1 MRWYWV
7 ILATV
12 FMSTACGG
20 GNAGHGPAAAGAPDP
35 AFEPPADLSVE
46 ILREPVAV
54 ENVVMHDLDGRQ
66 LTLGDLRGRV
76 VLVNFWA
83 TWCQPCRQE
92 IPDLV
97 KLQDRYADYL
107 QVIGVSMDEGGVDVV
122 RAFADEF
129 AVNYPVVMATPELTT
144 RFPGV
149 FALPTTFVVDTE
161 GRMAQ
166 THVGLVH
173 ASVIEQ
179 ETRYLAGLPIAAA
192 VRFIEETPQ
201 TRLVNAAHA
210 TEIPG
215 LDLSQLTPGQKE
227 QALQQLNTESCT
239 CGCTLTLAQCRIND
253 ESCPY
258 SLPLAQKVV
267 DGIVAAG

>member
-1 MRWYWV
+1 MHWCWV
-7 ILATV
+7 ILAAV
-12 FMSTACGG
+12 VMSTACRG
-20 GNAGHGPAAAGAPDP
+20 GNAGNGPPAAGAPDL
-35 AFEPPADLSVE
+35 AFAHPADLSVE
-46 ILREPVAV
+46 IIREPVTV
-54 ENVVMHDLDGRQ
+54 ENVVMHDLDGHEI
-66 LTLGDLRGRV
+66 TLDDLRGRV

-83 TWCQPCRQE
+83 TWCRPCRQE

-97 KLQDRYADYL
+97 KLQELYADHL
-107 QVIGVSMDEGGVDVV
+107 QVIGVSMDEGGVDAV
-122 RAFADEF
+122 RAFADELGM
-129 AVNYPVVMATPELTT
+129 NYPVVMATPELTT

-179 ETRYLAGLPIAAA
+179 ETRYLAGLPTAAA

-201 TRLVNAAHA
+201 TRLVNAAQA

-215 LDLSQLTPGQKE
+215 LDLLQLTPGQKE
-227 QALQQLNTESCT
+227 QALQQLNTETCT